1 MPEFPVLSFSFSRL
15 KQSKH
20 TKTSRKSFK
29 ALPEAVTGAPAFG
42 FREVFCVSGNAMI
55 HTDISLSAAA
65 FFCHGKKKEQAPAGK
80 AWHPGVIPF
89 PLPEI
94 SGAFAFPPALCT
106 IIMTKNEIKE
116 AYDGFCEAGTG
127 ISEGM

>member
-1 MPEFPVLSFSFSRL
+1 MPEFPVLPFSFSRL

-29 ALPEAVTGAPAFG
+29 ALPEAATGAPAFG

-65 FFCHGKKKEQAPAGK
+65 LFCHGKKKEQAGGK
-80 AWHPGVIPF
+80 GMASGSHPF
-89 PLPEI
+89 PFTRNLWSLCI
-94 SGAFAFPPALCT
+94 SPCSVY
-106 IIMTKNEIKE
+106 NNNDKE
-116 AYDGFCEAGTG
+116 
-127 ISEGM
+127 

>member
-29 ALPEAVTGAPAFG
+29 ALPEAATGAPAFG
-42 FREVFCVSGNAMI
+42 FREVFFVSGNAMI

-65 FFCHGKKKEQAPAGK
+65 LFCYGKKKEQVGGK
-80 AWHPGVIPF
+80 GMASGGHPF
-89 PLPEI
+89 PFTRNLWSLCI
-94 SGAFAFPPALCT
+94 SPCSVY
-106 IIMTKNEIKE
+106 NNNDKE
-116 AYDGFCEAGTG
+116 
-127 ISEGM
+127 

>member
-55 HTDISLSAAA
+55 HTIPYDIRLCMQQPMHAAA
-65 FFCHGKKKEQAPAGK
+65 LFRHGKKKEQAGGK
-80 AWHPGVIPF
+80 GMASGGHPF
-89 PLPEI
+89 PFARNLWSLCI
-94 SGAFAFPPALCT
+94 SPCSVY
-106 IIMTKNEIKE
+106 NNNDEE
-116 AYDGFCEAGTG
+116 
-127 ISEGM
+127 

>member
-1 MPEFPVLSFSFSRL
+1 MPEPPVLYFSFSRL

-55 HTDISLSAAA
+55 HTIPYDIRLCMQQPSSDT
-65 FFCHGKKKEQAPAGK
+65 GRKKSRRAGR
-80 AWHPGVIPF
+80 AWYPGGHPF
-89 PLPEI
+89 PFTRNLWSLCI
-94 SGAFAFPPALCT
+94 SPCSVY
-106 IIMTKNEIKE
+106 NNNDKE
-116 AYDGFCEAGTG
+116 
-127 ISEGM
+127 

>member
-29 ALPEAVTGAPAFG
+29 ALPEAVPGAPAFG

-55 HTDISLSAAA
+55 HTIPYDIRLCMQQPSSDT
-65 FFCHGKKKEQAPAGK
+65 GRKKSRRAGK
-80 AWHPGVIPF
+80 VWHPGDHPF
-89 PLPEI
+89 PFCQKSLEPLHF
-94 SGAFAFPPALCT
+94 SLLCVQ
-106 IIMTKNEIKE
+106 
-116 AYDGFCEAGTG
+116 
-127 ISEGM
+127 